1 MKGERLGE
9 FEELVLL
16 CVRRLGPE
24 EADAATVQAALAEDA
39 GREVTLG
46 AIYAALD
53 RAQRKSLADSW
64 LGEPT
69 PVRGGRARRYYAVTE
84 EGLDALEESR
94 RVREVL
100 WARAEEARP

>member
-16 CVRRLGPE
+16 CVRRLGD
-24 EADAATVQAALAEDA
+24 DAHGVTIQNALAEHA
-39 GREVTLG
+39 GREVMLG

-53 RAQRKSLADSW
+53 RVQRKGFAESW

-69 PVRGGRARRYYAVTE
+69 PTRGGRAKRHYAVSVRGE
-84 EGLDALEESR
+84 EVLRESW
-94 RVREVL
+94 RVRDRL
-100 WARAEEARP
+100 WATAMNHGS

>member
-16 CVRRLGPE
+16 CVRRLG
-24 EADAATVQAALAEDA
+24 ADAHSVAIQQALAEHA
-39 GREVTLG
+39 GREVMLG

-53 RAQRKSLADSW
+53 RAQRKGFTESW

-69 PVRGGRARRYYAVTE
+69 PTRGGRAKRHYSVSARGE
-84 EGLDALEESR
+84 EVLSESR
-94 RVREVL
+94 SVRDHL
-100 WARAEEARP
+100 WTTAMDHGS